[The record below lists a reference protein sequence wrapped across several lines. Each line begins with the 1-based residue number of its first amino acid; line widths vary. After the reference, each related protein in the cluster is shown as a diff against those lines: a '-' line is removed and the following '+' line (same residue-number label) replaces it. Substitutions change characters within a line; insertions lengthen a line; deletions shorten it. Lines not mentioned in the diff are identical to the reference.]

1 MGTRYTTP
9 SYSRKRVR
17 RAGETLRSEVD
28 PSAAELIEAMT
39 VIDNWRAA
47 HAYPLNTFQATLRKR
62 LASMGLTS
70 AKAPVGQR
78 LKRLPS
84 IAKKLDRNPKMKL
97 ERMQDIAGLRAVVP
111 KMSQLRRVRRLYQ
124 DEGKLTHHL
133 QGVHDYVA
141 EPKEDGYRSI
151 HMIYQYYSTTAPEYD
166 GLHVE
171 LQLRTQLQ
179 HAWATAVETVDL
191 FTGQAIKTGNPQ
203 PQWAKFFK
211 LASAAFAGLED
222 SPLPKEFANW
232 SPAEIHEALRIS
244 EKRLNVIIRMRGFSV
259 AADRI
264 HQEQRKSSGY
274 HLIVLDTTKR
284 TLRIKSFTK
293 DEFDAA
299 LDAYADAEKQVSHG
313 APLDAVLV
321 AGGGI
326 NQLRKTYPNY
336 FLDASMFVKRLSLI
350 CHGEVF

>member
-1 MGTRYTTP
+1 MGTKYTTP
-9 SYSRKRVR
+9 AYSRKRVQ
-17 RAGETLRSEVD
+17 RAGETLRAKSDASAVD
-28 PSAAELIEAMT
+28 RFEAMM

-62 LASMGLTS
+62 LASLGLS
-70 AKAPVGQR
+70 SSKAPVGQR

-111 KMSQLRRVRRLYQ
+111 KMGHLRRIRRLYQ
-124 DEGKLTHHL
+124 EEGKLTHHL
-133 QGVHDYVA
+133 QGIQDYVA

-151 HMIYQYYSTTAPEYD
+151 HMIYQYYSSTAPDYD

-191 FTGQAIKTGNPQ
+191 FTGQAIKTGDPQ
-203 PQWAKFFK
+203 PQWARFFK
-211 LASAAFAGLED
+211 LASAAFAGLEE
-222 SPLPKEFANW
+222 SPLPKEFAGW
-232 SPAEIHEALRIS
+232 STIQIHDALRAS
-244 EKRLNVIIRMRGFSV
+244 EKKLNVIIRMRGFSV

-274 HLIVLDTTKR
+274 HLIVLDTMRR

-293 DEFDAA
+293 DEFEAA
-299 LDAYADAEKQVSHG
+299 LDAYAQAEKQVSLG
-313 APLDAVLV
+313 APFDAVLV

-336 FLDASMFVKRLSLI
+336 FLDASMFVDRLSLI
-350 CHGEVF
+350 CNGDVD

>member
-9 SYSRKRVR
+9 SYSRKRVQ
-17 RAGETLRSEVD
+17 RAGETLRAEND
-28 PSAAELIEAMT
+28 PSALDLLEAMM

-62 LASMGLTS
+62 LASLGLTS
-70 AKAPVGQR
+70 SKAPVGQR

-111 KMSQLRRVRRLYQ
+111 RMANLRRVRRLYEQ
-124 DEGKLTHHL
+124 EGKLTHHL

-141 EPKEDGYRSI
+141 KPKDDGYRSI
-151 HMIYQYYSTTAPEYD
+151 HMIYQYYSSTAPEYD

-203 PQWAKFFK
+203 PSWAKFFK
-211 LASAAFAGLED
+211 LASAAFANLEE
-222 SPLPKEFANW
+222 SPLPGEFADW
-232 SPAEIHEALRIS
+232 STDEIHDALRAS
-244 EKRLNVIIRMRGFSV
+244 EKKLNVIIRMRGFSV

-274 HLIVLDTTKR
+274 HLIVLDTIKR
-284 TLRIKSFTK
+284 VLRIKSFTK
-293 DEFDAA
+293 DEFEAA
-299 LDAYADAEKQVSHG
+299 MDAYAEAEKEVAQG

-336 FLDASMFVKRLSLI
+336 FLDASMFVDRLSLI
-350 CHGEVF
+350 CNGEVA